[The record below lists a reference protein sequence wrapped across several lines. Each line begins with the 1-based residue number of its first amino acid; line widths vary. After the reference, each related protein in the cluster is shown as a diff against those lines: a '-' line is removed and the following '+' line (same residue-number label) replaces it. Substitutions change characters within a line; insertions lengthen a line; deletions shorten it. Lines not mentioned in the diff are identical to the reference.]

1 VRVFL
6 LPLGCAKNR
15 VDLERLAERLV
26 REGHELASAAE
37 EAEGLIVS
45 TCAFIEP
52 AVRESVDAVLEG
64 ETWRAAKDGR
74 RVVLYGCLVNRYGE
88 EALRADLPAV
98 DAFVRCEDFRPVLE
112 ALAPDRG
119 AARGGAGA
127 GAPPCARALLPGG
140 SPLVRYLKVAEGCD
154 NRCSYCAI
162 PSIRGGLRSLPVP
175 DLVREAESLIAVG
188 AKEIALVAQDLT
200 VYGRDRGEEGLIP
213 LLDALEP
220 SLPGDVRLRLLY
232 LHPARVGAPLLERI
246 ATSPRILRYLDI
258 PIQHADPAIL
268 SAMGRPASE
277 AELSLPF
284 ETARAIDPDFALRT
298 TCMVGFPGEDA
309 RAFAALSRFLER
321 IRFDRVGAFT
331 YWPEEGTRAAALPG
345 QIPGATK
352 TRRMNRLLA
361 LQDRI
366 SSERGERFV
375 GRVLECLVE
384 RVEPAEGWGEGRT
397 FREAP
402 EVDGRV
408 EIRNPRADLRPGE
421 RIALRVLL
429 AGEQDLVG
437 EEVEAS

>member
-1 VRVFL
+1 
-6 LPLGCAKNR
+6 
-15 VDLERLAERLV
+15 
-26 REGHELASAAE
+26 
-37 EAEGLIVS
+37 
-45 TCAFIEP
+45 
-52 AVRESVDAVLEG
+52 
-64 ETWRAAKDGR
+64 
-74 RVVLYGCLVNRYGE
+74 
-88 EALRADLPAV
+88 
-98 DAFVRCEDFRPVLE
+98 
-112 ALAPDRG
+112 
-119 AARGGAGA
+119 
-127 GAPPCARALLPGG
+127 
-140 SPLVRYLKVAEGCD
+140 
-154 NRCSYCAI
+154 
-162 PSIRGGLRSLPVP
+162 VP

-246 ATSPRILRYLDI
+246 AASPRILRYLDI

-345 QIPGATK
+345 QVPGATK